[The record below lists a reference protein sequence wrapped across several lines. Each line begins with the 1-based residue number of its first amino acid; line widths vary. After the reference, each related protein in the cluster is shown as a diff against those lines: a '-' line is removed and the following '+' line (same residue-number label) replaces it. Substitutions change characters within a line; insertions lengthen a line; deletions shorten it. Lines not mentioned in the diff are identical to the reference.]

1 MQATYTENFSMNKS
15 SRGSENR
22 IREQYRGNL
31 KEMLS
36 AKGQKRWALLKDLAL
51 EHGYTLED
59 EYSYRYDKNYL
70 MKIAWNIIYVENVT
84 TQAYEEIRELLER
97 KGKIKTSPLLI
108 GNALA
113 MGSSTLGGAF
123 LGYLLILAGL
133 HPLVLIPS
141 IIIPPGLC
149 IYDMLKQSTKE
160 SKKLATLDITLDK
173 YQENVYYDDDAIKR
187 FNYRIYRQILLHQ
200 KCK

>member
-1 MQATYTENFSMNKS
+1 MNK
-15 SRGSENR
+15 RPGESENR
-22 IREQYRGNL
+22 IRERCRENL
-31 KEMLS
+31 KETLS
-36 AKGQKRWALLKDLAL
+36 ANGQKRWTLLKDLAL

-84 TQAYEEIRELLER
+84 TRAYEEIRELLDR
-97 KGKIKTSPLLI
+97 KGKIKTNPSLI

-123 LGYLLILAGL
+123 LGYLLILVGL

-141 IIIPPGLC
+141 IIIPPGMC
-149 IYDMLKQSTKE
+149 IYDMLKKSTTE
-160 SKKLATLDITLDK
+160 NNKLAKIDIPLEK
-173 YQENVYYDDDAIKR
+173 YQKNIYYDDDAIKR
-187 FNYRIYRQILLHQ
+187 FNYRIYKKALLDR
-200 KCK
+200 

>member
-1 MQATYTENFSMNKS
+1 MRE
-15 SRGSENR
+15 SEHTILER
-22 IREQYRGNL
+22 YRGDVKKTL
-31 KEMLS
+31 A
-36 AKGQKRWALLKDLAL
+36 AKGQKRWVLLKDLAL
-51 EHGYTLED
+51 EHGYELEND
-59 EYSYRYDKNYL
+59 HFYRYDKNYL
-70 MKIAWNIIYVENVT
+70 MKIGWNIIYVENVT
-84 TQAYEEIRELLER
+84 TQAYEEIRELLVK
-97 KGKIKTSPLLI
+97 KGKIRTSPSLI

-160 SKKLATLDITLDK
+160 SNKLAALDISMGK
-173 YQENVYYDDDAIKR
+173 YHDNIYYNDDAIKR
-187 FNYRIYRQILLHQ
+187 FNYRIYKRALSDQ
-200 KCK
+200 